1 MHVFYITDL
10 MQTHRVGIDILLAEC
25 LTLGVK
31 SGVQLDKL
39 LGALDAIQLFGP
51 SCSIYRRFPQTLF
64 KGQFVPSRFLLK
76 LAHKDYRLAAELAA
90 IHRVPTRLI
99 SMCEQVRA
107 CASSSSSPTTHV
119 T

>member
-1 MHVFYITDL
+1 MTDL
-10 MQTHRVGIDILLAEC
+10 MQTHCIGIDVLLAEC

-99 SMCEQVRA
+99 SMCEQVGTRVRVIV
-107 CASSSSSPTTHV
+107 SSSSSPTTHV